1 MILLFVFA
9 FISGLV
15 TIFAPCIWPL
25 LPVIL
30 SSSASGSKKKPLG
43 LSLGIII
50 SFGFLTLSISYMVRF
65 LHLDPQI
72 LRLSAVIILLYFGL
86 SLVIPKLS
94 TLTETVIAKISS
106 LLSKSVTITRGG
118 FWEGFLTGISLGVV
132 WTPCAGP
139 ILATIIALSITQK
152 ISIQLVF
159 LTFFYLM
166 GVGIPLFIFAS
177 ASNRFYSKSRLLTK
191 YTGRVQRVFGIIII
205 LTAIAIYTNYNVI
218 LQEKLLTAF
227 PIFSSFVNQLEE
239 NQFVI
244 SGLKQ
249 IKKKQTINIQPVSEA
264 VNPVENYQ
272 KSLSQNP
279 SLSLPNLGPAPDF
292 VGITKWLNIDKPL
305 TVASLKGKVVLVDF
319 WTYTC
324 INCIRTLPFVTNWY
338 NKYQN
343 QGFIVV
349 GVHTP
354 EFEFEKDTK
363 NVENAIKQYDIKY
376 PVAQDNNY
384 DTWNNYNNNYWPAEY
399 LIDREG
405 NIRRVHFGEGEYDQT
420 ETAIRDILESNGQ
433 KISLPLSII
442 KDQTPEGILTP
453 ETYLGE
459 GRMER
464 FASPENVKEGKQTF
478 TIPQNL
484 PDNNFAYGGL
494 WNIQTEYAQ
503 TAGENSSLAFSF
515 YAQKVFLVITPAEK
529 GDMIKVFL
537 DGKPI
542 PQTLSGQDVKDGSV
556 TLDLDRL
563 YGLVDLKHKNESH
576 ILKLQFENKGI
587 KVFAFT
593 FG

>member
-9 FISGLV
+9 FISGSL

-25 LPVIL
+25 LPVIF
-30 SSSASGSKKKPLG
+30 SSAATGKRIKSLG
-43 LSLGIII
+43 LSLGILL
-50 SFGFLTLSISYMVRF
+50 SFGFLTLSISYLVQF

-94 TLTETVIAKISS
+94 TLTENLIAKISGFTP
-106 LLSKSVTITRGG
+106 KPAAMTGGG

-132 WTPCAGP
+132 WTPCASP

-152 ISIQLVF
+152 VSIQLVF
-159 LTFFYLM
+159 LTFFYLL

-191 YTGRVQRVFGIIII
+191 YTGRVQRVFGVIII

-218 LQEKLLTAF
+218 LQEKLLNTF
-227 PIFSSFVNQLEE
+227 PVFSSFINQLEE
-239 NQFVI
+239 NQIVI

-249 IKKKQTINIQPVSEA
+249 IKQKQTVNIQPAPEA
-264 VNPVENYQ
+264 INPVENYQ
-272 KSLSQNP
+272 KNLSKNP

-292 VGITKWLNIDKPL
+292 AGITKWLNIDKPL
-305 TVASLKGKVVLVDF
+305 TIASLKGKVVLVDF

-324 INCIRTLPFVTNWY
+324 INCIRTLPFVTSWY
-338 NKYQN
+338 NKYQD

-349 GVHTP
+349 GIHTP
-354 EFEFEKDTK
+354 EFEFEKDTR
-363 NVENAIKQYDIKY
+363 NVENAIKQYGIKY

-384 DTWNNYNNNYWPAEY
+384 DTWNNYSNNYWPAEY
-399 LIDREG
+399 LIDRDG
-405 NIRRVHFGEGEYDQT
+405 NIRRTHFGEGEYDQT
-420 ETAIRDILESNGQ
+420 EMAIRDLLEKDGQ
-433 KISLPLSII
+433 KVSLPLSNI
-442 KDQTPEGILTP
+442 KDQTPKGILTP

-464 FASPENVKEGKQTF
+464 FSSPESVRGGEQTF

-484 PDNNFAYGGL
+484 PDNSFAYGGL
-494 WNIQTEYAQ
+494 WNIQTEYAR
-503 TAGENSSLAFSF
+503 TAGKNSSLAFSF

-529 GDMIKVFL
+529 GDMIKVLL

-542 PQTLSGQDVKDGSV
+542 PQTLSGQDVKDDSV
-556 TLDLDRL
+556 TLDTDRL
-563 YGLVDLKHKNESH
+563 YGLVDLKDKKESH